1 MRVVK
6 VDGSWFDSLTMSV
19 GWELTL
25 SVGEVPEGRCHPL
38 PLLPISPILTF
49 RHQGGRDLFRA
60 SLASFKKSERKEEPQ
75 CGSSFYAVVGRIGA
89 GA

>member
-1 MRVVK
+1 
-6 VDGSWFDSLTMSV
+6 MSI
-19 GWELTL
+19 
-25 SVGEVPEGRCHPL
+25 GEVPERRCHAL

-49 RHQGGRDLFRA
+49 PHQGGRDLCRG

-75 CGSSFYAVVGRIGA
+75 CGSSFYAVVGRLGA